1 VTKPW
6 DKTLVLD
13 ADGNVISTHSAP
25 HIYESFV
32 VYAVQNWHKHYRHQ
46 IAQAAEQSM
55 SDARLCC
62 LKIGRQSLRNC
73 YYINTT
79 LRGEVLRSFDGRAL
93 SDRRYQ
99 EIYAV
104 VAFDLLPVFLHM
116 LQYEKLGLDEMNFAL
131 QSACLF
137 NRPLWVRTIIDNGA
151 SPTNELCIGNYS
163 LLELCSQGFRNQSSA
178 ELSEIVDILLSAGL
192 SFDWWDLDGE
202 TELNKAAFS
211 AD

>member
-1 VTKPW
+1 
-6 DKTLVLD
+6 
-13 ADGNVISTHSAP
+13 
-25 HIYESFV
+25 
-32 VYAVQNWHKHYRHQ
+32 
-46 IAQAAEQSM
+46 
-55 SDARLCC
+55 
-62 LKIGRQSLRNC
+62 
-73 YYINTT
+73 
-79 LRGEVLRSFDGRAL
+79 
-93 SDRRYQ
+93 
-99 EIYAV
+99 
-104 VAFDLLPVFLHM
+104 M